1 MVVSRDRGIRL
12 CHGVTCESG
21 RYALSVAITSVGH
34 WIAPTSA
41 LTSILARLRRKPIM
55 VEVWLAPMNAVHH
68 AFATAG
74 ISGPIRASMVI
85 AAQSL
90 APRSSIWRA
99 QLSPF
104 GAVAGPPQRTRL
116 LTRS

>member
-1 MVVSRDRGIRL
+1 MASRDRGIRL

-21 RYALSVAITSVGH
+21 RYALSVATTSVGH
-34 WIAPTSA
+34 AIAATSA
-41 LTSILARLRRKPIM
+41 LTSIFARLRMNPIM
-55 VEVWLAPMNAVHH
+55 VEVWVAPMNSVHH

-74 ISGPIRASMVI
+74 ISDPIRASMVD

-99 QLSPF
+99 QAPF
-104 GAVAGPPQRTRL
+104 GAVAGPPHRTR
-116 LTRS
+116 